1 MIKYCKTVVL
11 LLLLLAGSTPLWS
24 QRVIQYESGM
34 GSRHPDN
41 SDVWIL
47 YQGVHAMHDGMH
59 LYADSALLDMKRN
72 DFTAFRNIRIDI
84 SDTTTLTGDHLVY
97 NGNTKIINIRGKQ
110 VILVDGAT
118 ILMTDKLTYDRNAN
132 LAFYDTWGHSSN
144 NDINLESRIG
154 RYDANS
160 KEFYIYNEVILFDT
174 SARLETDT
182 LLYNTNNHTAYF
194 VSPTHIYSDSATMY
208 SEEGSY
214 NTSSNYAL
222 STQASHVWT
231 HDHHQLTGDTLH
243 YYHDNK
249 HGLAFGHV
257 WLFDSI
263 NDIACMGGFGES
275 NQAEHYSLVTDSAL
289 VVQVDSHGDSLF
301 VRADT
306 IHVVNDDNRQME
318 SLTAY
323 RSVRLYRKDVQAVS
337 DSLYYLAA
345 DSVISLYH
353 DPVVWYDT
361 FQCSADTIHLYRR
374 TERRIARQ
382 GTAAPQDQLV
392 VRRQVRI
399 EGLPARQ
406 KGGNV
411 RHARHLQMIQGVA
424 AQGPRGAGCIFRLA
438 GRHPH
443 LVQGQGIHLEGKI
456 RFVPAYRNG
465 DCLFMGN
472 KAQATH
478 LQFIGARLDVL
489 QKITAFG
496 IGYGPKVVFVQ
507 FQNGTGNRFSSLR
520 FRHRTAQDQGP
531 GLLGPH
537 GKRGRKAA
545 KQYGQQAS
553 YLAKQAHGTRL
564 R

>member
-243 YYHDNK
+243 YYHDSK

-257 WLFDSI
+257 WIFDSI

-275 NQAEHYSLVTDSAL
+275 NQAEHYSLVTDNAL

-361 FQCSADTIHLYRR
+361 FQCSADTIHLYRDTNGLR
-374 TERRIARQ
+374 LAELRNNTFAFEQLDPTKFNQAKGRDCDVHFLQGEPHYADVLGSAEMLYYITEESPQRRKLLVGVNYGMGSDMRIYFKDRQ
-382 GTAAPQDQLV
+382 PHRV
-392 VRRQVRI
+392 VTMGNPDMQTYPL
-399 EGLPARQ
+399 ELLPADKQRL
-406 KGGNV
+406 KG
-411 RHARHLQMIQGVA
+411 
-424 AQGPRGAGCIFRLA
+424 FRLLTDQ
-438 GRHPH
+438 RP
-443 LVQGQGIHLEGKI
+443 QRSQYP
-456 RFVPAYRNG
+456 FP
-465 DCLFMGN
+465 
-472 KAQATH
+472 
-478 LQFIGARLDVL
+478 
-489 QKITAFG
+489 TA
-496 IGYGPKVVFVQ
+496 PSTDNV
-507 FQNGTGNRFSSLR
+507 
-520 FRHRTAQDQGP
+520 AE
-531 GLLGPH
+531 
-537 GKRGRKAA
+537 
-545 KQYGQQAS
+545 
-553 YLAKQAHGTRL
+553 
-564 R
+564 